1 MQIPKISK
9 DVIIRLV
16 VIAVVWAAGAWFN
29 LEIDEVSA
37 TEIVTYLAMAGAG
50 IWGIYKNNDLT
61 KKKRLEEKRKQEALE
76 QQQLRETV
84 QPGESF
90 QD

>member
-1 MQIPKISK
+1 MQTPKISK
-9 DVIIRLV
+9 AVIIRLL
-16 VIAVVWAAGAWFN
+16 VIIVVWAAGAWFN
-29 LEIDEVSA
+29 LKLDESQT
-37 TEIVTYLAMAGAG
+37 TEIISYVVMLAVAGWG
-50 IWGIYKNNDLT
+50 IWRDNNVT
-61 KKKRLEEKRKQEALE
+61 KKKRLEEKKKQEALE